1 MTKRSLILAIALA
14 IIAIGVVYATQRP
27 THIEALPA
35 AEGPI
40 PQIVIVAPRVTD
52 EQR

>member
-1 MTKRSLILAIALA
+1 MKTALILMIAAVAALSA
-14 IIAIGVVYATQRP
+14 YALQRP
-27 THIEALPA
+27 AGTDAVPA

-40 PQIVIVAPRVTD
+40 PQIVIVAPRVVD

>member
-1 MTKRSLILAIALA
+1 MKTALILMIAAVAALSA
-14 IIAIGVVYATQRP
+14 YALQRP
-27 THIEALPA
+27 ADADAMPA

-40 PQIVIVAPRVTD
+40 PQIVIVAPRVVD